1 MVATG
6 VLDGANSATF
16 VEGMEVATV
25 DFGSE
30 TKGEIFSWKV
40 AAKSCILY
48 LFIKIV
54 HQTKVTKTVFLSCLY
69 QLLRK

>member
-30 TKGEIFSWKV
+30 TKGEIFHGKWPLRV
-40 AAKSCILY
+40 VYCIYLLKLY
-48 LFIKIV
+48 IK
-54 HQTKVTKTVFLSCLY
+54 QKLQRQFF
-69 QLLRK
+69 